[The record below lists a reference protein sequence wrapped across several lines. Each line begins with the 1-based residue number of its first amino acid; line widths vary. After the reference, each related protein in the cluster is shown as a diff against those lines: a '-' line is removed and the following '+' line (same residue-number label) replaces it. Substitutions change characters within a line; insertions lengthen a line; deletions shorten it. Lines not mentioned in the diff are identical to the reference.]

1 MLMLASA
8 GLNLYSSFQ
17 GSQESKKSAQA
28 NAAIYE
34 QQAYN
39 IDVAKYLTLSK
50 IEREKQATAGTIRA
64 QAGLYG
70 GTMSGSPI
78 EILNRNF
85 TEYELD
91 KALTKHNYETEK
103 AYALASRDMVLSEG
117 KAKSNAFLLEGIGG
131 ALSSGS
137 QLSTKFGKTSVP
149 KSTK

>member
-17 GSQESKKSAQA
+17 GSQESKKTAAA
-28 NAAIYE
+28 NAAVYE

-50 IEREKQATAGTIRA
+50 LEREKKATAGTIRA

-70 GTMSGSPI
+70 GTMAGSPI
-78 EILNRNF
+78 EILNRNL

-103 AYALASRDMVLSEG
+103 AYALASRDLTLNEG
-117 KAKSNAFLLEGIGG
+117 KSKSNAFLLEGIGG
-131 ALSSGS
+131 ALSSGA
-137 QLSTKFGKTSVP
+137 QLSTKFGNKT
-149 KSTK
+149 TKK